1 MSRMTR
7 KDFNA
12 KLVKGLGGAAL
23 ASTMVSVVEGDPR
36 IRKPGKP
43 NFVFVC
49 SDQHSY
55 KYTGYMGHKYVETP
69 NLDRIARQGVIF
81 TNNYCSNPV
90 CVPSRSGMMTGVY
103 ASDVDSYCNSTVW
116 DGSHPTWGTMLRQ
129 AGYYT
134 RAVGKLDLNPAHDMG
149 FEEFNTSHG
158 HANNPDITSLF
169 RRPVVHRV
177 NERRVVDGRSR
188 DDRHRDE
195 DRTQHGVD
203 FIRSEARK
211 QQQPWSLYV
220 GLSQPHPGFVGLKQ
234 YYDRYYPDQVDM
246 PSVRLEEL
254 EGLHEVFQQL
264 RNFKNISTPI
274 PEERIRRAR
283 AGYYAMIT
291 EQDEYVSRL
300 WDALKETGQLAN
312 TIFIYTS
319 DHGESLGEHGLWLK
333 NNVYDVAARVP
344 LVMAGGGLPEGKV
357 VDTPVGHVDVVATM
371 LELAGAKGHQALRG
385 HSLLPLMEGRKGK
398 HPGFAFCETHSE
410 GNATGSYVIRKGDW
424 KYIHFT
430 WYDDLLFN
438 VAEDP
443 EELQNRI
450 SDPGT
455 GKVREELLGILRSLL
470 NPDEVTLKAFKAQ
483 ERVLSG
489 LVSSRSEAELAE
501 TLQGRLGTGQARA
514 LASLLHGR

>member
-7 KDFNA
+7 KDFG
-12 KLVKGLGGAAL
+12 KTMVRGLGGAAL
-23 ASTMVSVVEGDPR
+23 ASTMVSVVEGDLR
-36 IRKPGKP
+36 IRKPGRP

-49 SDQHSY
+49 SDHHRY
-55 KYTGYMGHKYVETP
+55 MDTGYMGHKYVKTP
-69 NLDRIARQGVIF
+69 NLDRIARQGVVF

-90 CVPSRSGMMTGVY
+90 CVPARSGMMTGVY

-116 DGSHPTWGTMLRQ
+116 DGSHPTWGTMLRRV
-129 AGYYT
+129 GYYT

-158 HANNPDITSLF
+158 HASNPDITSLF
-169 RRPVVHRV
+169 RRPLVHRDQ
-177 NERRVVDGRSR
+177 ERRGVDGRSR

-195 DRTQHGVD
+195 GRTQHGVD
-203 FIRSEARK
+203 FIRGGARK
-211 QQQPWSLYV
+211 QQQPWALFV
-220 GLSQPHPGFVGLKQ
+220 GLTQPIGHVGLKQ

-246 PSVRLEEL
+246 PSVTLEEL
-254 EGLHEVFQQL
+254 EELHEVFQQL

-283 AGYYAMIT
+283 AGYYAMVS
-291 EQDEYVSRL
+291 ELDEYVGRL
-300 WDALKETGQLAN
+300 WDALKQTGQMEN

-319 DHGESLGEHGLWLK
+319 DHGSSQGEHGLWLI
-333 NNVYDVAARVP
+333 NNVYDLTARVP
-344 LVMAGGGLPEGKV
+344 LVMAGSGLPEGTT

-371 LELAGAKGHQALRG
+371 LELAGAKGHKALRG
-385 HSLLPLMEGRKGK
+385 YSLLPLIKGRKGK
-398 HPGFAFCETHSE
+398 HPGVAFCETHSE

-483 ERVLSG
+483 KRVLDG
-489 LVSSRSEAELAE
+489 LVSSQSEAELVQ
-501 TLQGRLGTGQARA
+501 TLQGRLGMGQARA
-514 LASLLHGR
+514 LASKLRGR